1 MKTYLLA
8 FTFLLTISQV
18 TWSQSRSEKKTLK
31 IETET
36 KDYQKVKSLVDSGAF
51 FFNADWVYP
60 RSMNQINL
68 INNPGI
74 IRFTSTD
81 SVKIHLPYFGVVR
94 IGGGFN
100 QSGGIQHNG
109 AVSDYKVVHNDE
121 KRSSVIT
128 FIAKSPSESYD
139 ISMTVFSSGSTSIF
153 VNSTKRDGIRYRGT
167 LAYIDETLLTKS

>member
-8 FTFLLTISQV
+8 ISFLLTISQV
-18 TWSQSRSEKKTLK
+18 GWSQSRSEKKALK
-31 IETET
+31 IEVET
-36 KDYQKVKSLVDSGAF
+36 KAYEKVKSLLDDGAF

-100 QSGGIQHNG
+100 QSTAIQHQG
-109 AVSDYKVVHNDE
+109 AVSDFKVVHNDK

-128 FIAKSPSESYD
+128 FIAKSPSETYD
-139 ISMTVFSSGSTSIF
+139 ISMTVFSNGNASIF

-167 LAYIDETLLTKS
+167 MTYIDETLLTKS